1 MPLVL
6 RKDVGNHQQ
15 LTKGALCNWSI
26 QLVSCWIIL
35 FEIIKQVRW
44 WHCWVLQWLVWLCC
58 ASAWN
63 FSPAHPPKVAPH
75 IPSYPFLNKVVVFL
89 PSPSS
94 STQHT
99 PCVWEAIFKCLS
111 WLCYGFVRICHFL
124 SPGHP
129 AKWVSRNYPWPSI
142 YQPINILSVH
152 EGAHHFP
159 ILLSWFFHYSII
171 SVNSSL
177 ALKRTLSTDFDQTFD
192 SNQWQSLVHFMH
204 FVLCKAGCSKQL
216 TKEAFSIWSI
226 QCDYPLLG
234 SWLKSKQLRQIPM
247 NLPLQSNYHSLW
259 GPSYCS
265 KSQLC
270 SLLFCIYSR
279 VSSALCIVCWVHFW
293 KLPQKE

>member
-1 MPLVL
+1 MVALLGSAVACLTVL
-6 RKDVGNHQQ
+6 GFSLKFYSCTP
-15 LTKGALCNWSI
+15 TKSRSPHPI
-26 QLVSCWIIL
+26 VS
-35 FEIIKQVRW
+35 
-44 WHCWVLQWLVWLCC
+44 
-58 ASAWN
+58 
-63 FSPAHPPKVAPH
+63 
-75 IPSYPFLNKVVVFL
+75 FLRNKAVVFL

-111 WLCYGFVRICHFL
+111 WLCYGFVLICHFL

-152 EGAHHFP
+152 EGAHHFT

-226 QCDYPLLG
+226 QCDYPLLD